1 MPDKI
6 DSSST
11 ALHFAV
17 EATPKV
23 LPGSAR
29 WYELEPDSYEDFG
42 AEVTTIARRP
52 INVGRQQKK
61 GVVTDVEADGGFSQ
75 DFVPQLARLLQGFMF
90 ADAREQFTT
99 VTLEDT
105 TSNDETITGVTSG
118 PDTYTAAADLDGF
131 AVGDLIF
138 ASGFTNA
145 ANNGLKV
152 VTVVTATV
160 LTVTPAT
167 LVAEASPP
175 AAAKLETV
183 GFVFDSGELSIDNG
197 ATIITLTATTTD
209 CTTLGLLPGMWI
221 YLGGD
226 LTDEKF
232 ANNEGFARVVAT
244 TTTTITLKELTWTA
258 AVEAGGT
265 LDIRM
270 FFGTFIKNENTSALI
285 KQRTFQLE
293 RQLGDDGGGVQ
304 SELLIGASCNELTLN
319 LTAAEKATI
328 DLSFV
333 GLDTERRTGA
343 TGIKTGTRITA
354 VVEDAFNTS
363 SDVVR
368 NRMYVVSTA
377 AHTPAALFSFISELT
392 LTINNNVSG
401 LKAIA
406 TLGSFATNVG
416 IFEVSGNIT
425 AFFQTLASVTSIR
438 NNDDIG
444 YNTIMAKDNTGVIFD
459 VPLLS
464 LGGGRVTVAQDEPVT
479 IPVESSGAKNTD
491 NYTLSLNFFAYL
503 PNGAMPT

>member
-6 DSSST
+6 DSNST

-61 GVVTDVEADGGFSQ
+61 GVVTDIEADGGFTQ
-75 DFVPQLARLLQGFMF
+75 DLVPQLARIFQGFMF

-99 VTLEDT
+99 VTLEDAVT
-105 TSNDETITGVTSG
+105 NDVTITAVTSS

-131 AVGDLIF
+131 AVGDLVF

-152 VTVVTATV
+152 VTVATGTV

-167 LVAEASPP
+167 LVAEGSPP

-183 GFVFDSGELSIDNG
+183 GFVFDSGELSIDDD
-197 ATIITLTATTTD
+197 AAVITLTATSTD
-209 CTTLGLLPGMWI
+209 TSTLGLLPGMWI

-232 ANNEGFARVVAT
+232 VNNEGFAKIVAVT
-244 TTTTITLKELTWTA
+244 ATTITIKELTWTPA
-258 AVEAGGT
+258 IEAGGT

-270 FFGTFIKNENTSALI
+270 FFGTFIKNENTTALI
-285 KQRTFQLE
+285 VQRTYQLE

-304 SELLIGASCNELTLN
+304 SELLIGASCNELELN
-319 LTAAEKATI
+319 FTAADKSTVS
-328 DLSFV
+328 LNFV

-343 TGIKTGTRITA
+343 TGIKTGTRIAA

-363 SDVVR
+363 SNVVR
-368 NRMYVVSTA
+368 NRMYVPDTA
-377 AHTPAALFSFISELT
+377 VHTPSALFDFISELT
-392 LTINNNVSG
+392 LTVNNNVTG
-401 LKAIA
+401 LKAIG

-416 IFEVSGNIT
+416 IFEVGGSIT
-425 AFFQTLASVTSIR
+425 AYFQTLAAVTSIR
-438 NNDDIG
+438 NNDDVG
-444 YNTIMAKDNTGVIFD
+444 YNTILAKDNVGMIFD

-464 LGGGRVTVAQDEPVT
+464 LGGGRVTVTQDEAIT
-479 IPVESSGAKNTD
+479 IPVESVGAKNTD
-491 NYTLSLNFFAYL
+491 DYTLSINIFPYL
-503 PNGAMPT
+503 PNGAMP